1 MTHVLFG
8 SAILSAKSEL
18 KTSETKS
25 DEEMSKLSR
34 LGGFLG
40 IELHRFG
47 RTQMNAPQ
55 RLRADPVDCR
65 PIIRDIRDIRG

>member
-8 SAILSAKSEL
+8 SAILSVKSEL

-25 DEEMSKLSR
+25 DEGMSKLSR

-40 IELHRFG
+40 IELHQFG
-47 RTQMNAPQ
+47 RTEMSAPQ
-55 RLRADPVDCR
+55 RLGADPVDCA
-65 PIIRDIRDIRG
+65 PEIILAADEY